1 MPRIHSIGVQAVPMI
16 DAAIASHRSAPMPAR
31 VFVADL
37 ESLNADLHA
46 ASAPRI
52 PPKRS
57 AHAAHRCFV
66 LAIRRTVSHN
76 RDEFEN
82 GMWRWRASDAQA
94 LPDQEEGGARRV
106 QCESESQT
114 ARRRLVRFEAVK
126 FCATRQARFP
136 DRSSAR
142 DAMRRRGALEA
153 RRSAYV
159 KCRAYEVKKPAIR
172 CCAGCAPIRF
182 SCTLR
187 T

>member
-1 MPRIHSIGVQAVPMI
+1 MPSIHSIGVQTVPMI

-31 VFVADL
+31 VFVADADV
-37 ESLNADLHA
+37 LNADLHA
-46 ASAPRI
+46 AVALRV

-94 LPDQEEGGARRV
+94 LPDPEAGGARRV

-114 ARRRLVRFEAVK
+114 PRRRLVRFEAIK
-126 FCATRQARFP
+126 FCAARQARFP
-136 DRSSAR
+136 DWSSAR
-142 DAMRRRGALEA
+142 DAVRRCGALEA
-153 RRSAYV
+153 RHGAYV

>member
-1 MPRIHSIGVQAVPMI
+1 MSSIHSIGVQAVRMI
-16 DAAIASHRSAPMPAR
+16 DAAIVSHRSAPMPAR

-37 ESLNADLHA
+37 ESLNADLHD
-46 ASAPRI
+46 ASALRV

-94 LPDQEEGGARRV
+94 LPDQEEGGARRA

-114 ARRRLVRFEAVK
+114 PRRELVRFEATK
-126 FCATRQARFP
+126 FRAARQACFP

-142 DAMRRRGALEA
+142 GAVPRCGAMEA
-153 RRSAYV
+153 RHGAYV

>member
-1 MPRIHSIGVQAVPMI
+1 MPSIHSIGVQAVPMI
-16 DAAIASHRSAPMPAR
+16 DAAIAAHRSEPMPAR

-46 ASAPRI
+46 AVALRV

-82 GMWRWRASDAQA
+82 GMWRWHASDAQA

-114 ARRRLVRFEAVK
+114 PRRRLVRFEAIK
-126 FCATRQARFP
+126 FCAARQARFP

-142 DAMRRRGALEA
+142 DAVRRCGAMEA
-153 RRSAYV
+153 QCGAYV